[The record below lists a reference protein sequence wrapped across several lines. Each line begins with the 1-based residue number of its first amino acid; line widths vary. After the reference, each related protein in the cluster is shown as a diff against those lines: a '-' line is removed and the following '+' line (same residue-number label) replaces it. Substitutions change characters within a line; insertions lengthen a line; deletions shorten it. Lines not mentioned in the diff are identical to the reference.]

1 MQLLINE
8 DRLVKDVQRDF
19 NQAYPFLKIE
29 FLKKIDTKN
38 GQGNKQ
44 VNIEHNQK
52 LSDACSIKTAEGSL
66 IVEDAMSVAELEKA
80 FVEKFGLLA
89 QVFRK
94 SGNIWLESTITDGWT
109 LQQQN
114 DLGREITTGKKSDD
128 KDENDYEL
136 HRNED

>member
-114 DLGREITTGKKSDD
+114 DLGREITTGKKPDD